1 MVMGTRDEEWPVM
14 PPKLFTLERLWA
26 LERDQEPGTV
36 GEDDFAML
44 LDHARCFVRMMQPGV
59 LEKIAQD
66 QGIPWGPPPKPRES
80 SIWTGPEENV
90 DHQVVGHESM
100 GYELVSASPAI
111 RHNGP
116 MLITLH
122 FRKP

>member
-14 PPKLFTLERLWA
+14 PPKLFTPERLWA
-26 LERDQEPGTV
+26 LERDQEPGTI

-80 SIWTGPEENV
+80 RIRFALEDRKVPAEIQRQQ
-90 DHQVVGHESM
+90 DD
-100 GYELVSASPAI
+100 GYELVRFRRSLVRA
-111 RHNGP
+111 
-116 MLITLH
+116 LIDLH
-122 FRKP
+122 FCKP